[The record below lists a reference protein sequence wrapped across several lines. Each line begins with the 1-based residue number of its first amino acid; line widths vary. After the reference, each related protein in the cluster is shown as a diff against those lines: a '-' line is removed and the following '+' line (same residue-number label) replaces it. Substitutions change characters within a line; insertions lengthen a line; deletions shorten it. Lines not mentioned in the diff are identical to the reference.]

1 MTNMGLAADV
11 GTTVIALAGV
21 ALLCFFLAISS
32 GRWAAWLAGY
42 LLVVLALAIALL
54 SGNVHPAQ
62 APADADAQAQEG
74 QPVPAFGVDERADI
88 TGTGHRA

>member
-1 MTNMGLAADV
+1 MTNMGLTADV

-21 ALLCFFLAISS
+21 ALLCFLLAISS

-62 APADADAQAQEG
+62 APANAQGHAG
-74 QPVPAFGVDERADI
+74 QPVSGFGVDEGAVT
-88 TGTGHRA
+88 TGTGHRP